1 MTMGDK
7 VLDLINYAVNMAL
20 GYVVLRVF
28 LTGFIACCFECEFSE
43 KEILV
48 TFLVVYAI
56 YKIFTKII
64 EISAKKKK

>member
-1 MTMGDK
+1 MGDK
-7 VLDLINYAVNMAL
+7 VVDLINSAINMAL
-20 GYVVLRVF
+20 RYFVLRVF
-28 LTGFIACCFECEFSE
+28 LIGFVACCFEYELSE